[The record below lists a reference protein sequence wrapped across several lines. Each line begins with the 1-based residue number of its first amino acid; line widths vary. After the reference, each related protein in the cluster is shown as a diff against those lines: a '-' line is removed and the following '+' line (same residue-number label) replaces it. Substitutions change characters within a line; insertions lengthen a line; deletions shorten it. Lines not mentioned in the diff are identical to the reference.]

1 MENTQKKLELLAR
14 KIIALQGNC
23 SIEPI
28 LWREQLELFNK
39 SLNLISELIDTEQ
52 LSNEENFILRKLTEE
67 LIRVGGIPS
76 QTSERDLISYKRKC
90 LYEVTLDAEAELQRI
105 PVVEKKE
112 PEIKTLNDWI
122 SYLSIFKVDNCFL
135 SLEIYPTSD
144 DLHHA
149 MRQIILNKKAPLYK
163 KIYLG
168 RIVDKLDNEEN
179 KSRLPQGIRLEVADY
194 ELGQL
199 IRLVKN
205 NPEFNYR
212 LMERDYHKLLI
223 NERLIHTDWA
233 NRLLL
238 LVKK

>member
-1 MENTQKKLELLAR
+1 MENTREKLELLAR
-14 KIIALQGNC
+14 QIIALQGNR
-23 SIEPI
+23 STEQIT
-28 LWREQLELFNK
+28 WSEQLESFNRC
-39 SLNLISELIDTEQ
+39 LNSISDLIYIGQ
-52 LSNEENFILRKLTEE
+52 LSDEENFILRKLTEE

-76 QTSERDLISYKRKC
+76 SASDKDLISHKRKK
-90 LYEVTLDAEAELQRI
+90 LYEATLDAEAELQRI
-105 PVVEKKE
+105 PVVEKSE
-112 PEIKTLNDWI
+112 PEIKSLNDWI

-135 SLEIYPTSD
+135 SLETYPTSD
-144 DLHHA
+144 ELYQA
-149 MRQIILNKKAPLYK
+149 MRQIVLNKKAPLYK

-168 RIVDKLDNEEN
+168 RVVDKLDNEEN

-212 LMERDYHKLLI
+212 LMEWDYHKLLI
-223 NERLIHTDWA
+223 NERLINADWA